1 VVDEAVL
8 TGRRYGGKDALA
20 GGIVHATAAVEDLI
34 AAATTLAEPMM
45 GKGRDITVAHKRALH
60 APVLD
65 QLPDAARAE

>member
-1 VVDEAVL
+1 
-8 TGRRYGGKDALA
+8 
-20 GGIVHATAAVEDLI
+20 VHATAAVEDLI